1 MKGLVEVDIE
11 TGEVTSKL
19 SQLEGTTISEM
30 PDEQLNQ
37 IGNNLTNILQD
48 VNLYM
53 SMNGGE
59 AKLGRMQK
67 ITLKL
72 DDHHYMN
79 IIINDKQ
86 IKAQVET
93 INAA

>member
-79 IIINDKQ
+79 IIINDK
-86 IKAQVET
+86 
-93 INAA
+93 

>member
-30 PDEQLNQ
+30 PDDQLNQ